1 MIKSLSLFLIFIAS
15 AVANEKYFDYEQIK
29 TPVGVDS
36 QVGGLTVTPSG
47 NLAVCFHRGE
57 VMVYNLKTKVW
68 TKFAEG
74 LHEPLG
80 IVALS
85 DTEFVVMQRPEL
97 TVLKDT
103 DGNGEADLYKTLN
116 DDFGMTGNYH
126 EFSFGPAMDKDGN
139 FFVGLNV
146 ASNGASIR
154 NEVRGEFSPIGLPRE
169 DFYKSW
175 KQYKNTAGR
184 MYSRVPYRGWIIK
197 ITPEGKLIPWSCG
210 VRSPN
215 GLGFD
220 ADGNLYVS
228 DNQGDWLGTSK
239 LHHVKKDRFH
249 GHPASLVWREGWSRD
264 PLDVPVKE
272 LEELRTKAS
281 VLFPQGVMA
290 NSPTQPLLIDHDKF
304 GPYKGQMLVGDMN
317 FKRILRFMPDKVNG
331 EIQGAIIPFIEE
343 GKMEIGNNRLAW
355 GKDGSLFIGRT
366 KLSWAGN
373 RGILRVKKKGDAF
386 DVQNVKL
393 TKKGFKFTFTEGVA
407 EKLNKENFKVLSYF
421 YTYHKN
427 YGSPQNSKEEA
438 KLSNVKIS
446 ADGKTVSF
454 DLNTLREGFVYQF
467 DFKDFKSKSGQ
478 ELMNSTVCYTLNQTI
493 K

>member
-1 MIKSLSLFLIFIAS
+1 MNKLLSILLIFTAS
-15 AVANEKYFDYEQIK
+15 ALANEKYFDYEQIK
-29 TPVGVDS
+29 TPVGLDS
-36 QVGGLTVTPSG
+36 QVGGMDVTPSG
-47 NLAVCFHRGE
+47 KLAVCFHRGE
-57 VMVYNLKTKVW
+57 VMVYDVKTKVW

-154 NEVRGEFSPIGLPRE
+154 KEVRGEFSKIGIPRE

-175 KQYKNTAGR
+175 KTYKNAAGR
-184 MYSRVPYRGWIIK
+184 MYSRVPYRGWIVK
-197 ITPEGKLIPWSCG
+197 ITKDGKLIPWSSG

-249 GHPASLVWREGWSRD
+249 GHPASLVWREGWTRD
-264 PLDVPVKE
+264 PLEVPV
-272 LEELRTKAS
+272 EELDKLRKKAS
-281 VLFPQGVMA
+281 ILFPQGLMA

-343 GKMEIGNNRLAW
+343 GKMKIGNNRLAW

-366 KLSWAGN
+366 KLSWAGD
-373 RGILRVKKKGDAF
+373 RGIIRVTKKGDAF

-393 TKKGFKFTFTEGVA
+393 TKTGFQFTFTEKPA
-407 EKLNKENFKVLSYF
+407 EKFNKDNFKVTSYS
-421 YTYHKN
+421 YAYHKN
-427 YGSPQNSKEEA
+427 YGSSQRNKRED
-438 KLSNVKIS
+438 KVKNVS
-446 ADGKTVSF
+446 VSSDGKTISVEL
-454 DLNTLREGFVYQF
+454 DQLREGYVYQF
-467 DFKDFKSKSGQ
+467 DFDKFKSASGE
-478 ELMNSTVCYTLNQTI
+478 ELMNGTVCYTLNQTI

>member
-1 MIKSLSLFLIFIAS
+1 MRFILAFLFLVFSITAS
-15 AVANEKYFDYEQIK
+15 EKYFEYEQIK
-29 TPVGVDS
+29 TPQSLDS
-36 QVGGLTVTPSG
+36 QVGGLAVTPSG
-47 NLAVCFHRGE
+47 KLAACFHRGE
-57 VMVYNLKTKVW
+57 VMVYDFKTKVW
-68 TKFAEG
+68 KKFAEG

-85 DTEFVVMQRPEL
+85 DSKFVVMQRPEL
-97 TVLKDT
+97 TVLEDT
-103 DGNGEADLYKTLN
+103 DGDGEADFYKTLS
-116 DDFGMTGNYH
+116 DDFGMSGNYH
-126 EFSFGPAMDKDGN
+126 EFSFGPAMDKEGN
-139 FFVGLNV
+139 FWVGLNV

-154 NEVRGEFSPIGLPRE
+154 NEIRGEFNKIGIPRE

-175 KQYKNTAGR
+175 KKYKGPAGR
-184 MYSRVPYRGWIIK
+184 MYARVPYRGWIVK

-249 GHPASLVWREGWSRD
+249 GHPASLIWRKGWTQD
-264 PLDVPVKE
+264 PLKVPV
-272 LEELRTKAS
+272 EELDKLRKRAS
-281 VLFPQGVMA
+281 ILFPQGVMA

-331 EIQGAIIPFIEE
+331 EIQGAIIPFIE
-343 GKMEIGNNRLAW
+343 GSPMRIGNNRLAW
-355 GKDGSLFIGRT
+355 AKDGSLIIGRT
-366 KLSWAGN
+366 KLSWAGD
-373 RGILRVKKKGDAF
+373 RGIIKVKKKGPSF

-393 TKKGFKFTFTEGVA
+393 TKKGFEVTFTDA
-407 EKLNKENFKVLSYF
+407 IEKGFNKENFTVTSYS
-421 YTYHKN
+421 YTYHKQ
-427 YGSPQNSKEEA
+427 YGSSQKNKRQDI
-438 KLSNVKIS
+438 LSNVKVS
-446 ADGKTVSF
+446 NDGKTVNF
-454 DLNTLREGFVYQF
+454 DLQALREGFVYQF
-467 DFKDFKSKSGQ
+467 DFKGFKSKSG
-478 ELMNSTVCYTLNQTI
+478 EDLMNSKVCYTLNQTI

>member
-1 MIKSLSLFLIFIAS
+1 MRFLLALLLLAFS
-15 AVANEKYFDYEQIK
+15 ANANEKYFDYEQIK
-29 TPVGVDS
+29 TPVGLDS
-36 QVGGLTVTPSG
+36 QVGGLAFTPSG
-47 NLAVCFHRGE
+47 NLVVCFHRGE
-57 VMVYNLKTKVW
+57 VMVYNLKTKAW
-68 TKFAEG
+68 KKFAEG

-85 DTEFVVMQRPEL
+85 DTKFVVMQRPEL
-97 TVLKDT
+97 TVLEDT
-103 DGNGEADLYKTLN
+103 NGNGEADLYKNLN

-126 EFSFGPAMDKDGN
+126 EFSFGPAMDKEGN
-139 FFVGLNV
+139 FWVGLNV

-154 NEVRGEFSPIGLPRE
+154 SEIRGEFHKIGLPRD

-175 KQYKNTAGR
+175 KQNKGPAGR

-197 ITPEGKLIPWSCG
+197 ITKEGKLIPWSCG

-249 GHPASLVWREGWSRD
+249 GHPASLVWREGWTED
-264 PLDVPVKE
+264 PLKISVDK
-272 LEELRTKAS
+272 LDKLRSRAS
-281 VLFPQGVMA
+281 ILFPQGVMA

-331 EIQGAIIPFIEE
+331 EVQGAIIPFID
-343 GKMEIGNNRLAW
+343 GSPMKIGNNRLAW
-355 GKDGSLFIGRT
+355 APDGSLFIGRT
-366 KLSWAGN
+366 KLSWAGD
-373 RGILRVKKKGDAF
+373 RGIIRVKKKGPSF

-393 TKKGFKFTFTEGVA
+393 TKKGFAITFTEA
-407 EKLNKENFKVLSYF
+407 TAAKLSEDNLKVTS
-421 YTYHKN
+421 YTYKYHKS
-427 YGSPQNSKEEA
+427 YGSPQLEKKTDKFKTASVSE
-438 KLSNVKIS
+438 
-446 ADGKTVSF
+446 DGKTINVEVDS
-454 DLNTLREGFVYQF
+454 LREGFVYQF
-467 DFKDFKSKSGQ
+467 DFANFKSKSGNS
-478 ELMNSTVCYTLNQTI
+478 LMNNKMCYTLNQT
-493 K
+493 KK